1 MNLEP
6 RVGCCEGGGGRARR
20 CSVGVL
26 PKGAVQ
32 TSPVG
37 PPLLSPQG
45 ADSESFLTQL
55 LTPYRCR
62 IDDNSEGPL
71 TDKKSGVPG
80 ALTAPTPEMSCL
92 RPPAAACW
100 APVAAVLVRFPRLRR
115 GPLYSGSRGL
125 TACGGLAC
133 R

>member
-32 TSPVG
+32 ISPVG
-37 PPLLSPQG
+37 SPLLSPQG

-55 LTPYRCR
+55 LTPYLCR
-62 IDDNSEGPL
+62 TDDNSEGPL
-71 TDKKSGVPG
+71 MTKSPVY
-80 ALTAPTPEMSCL
+80 PE
-92 RPPAAACW
+92 R
-100 APVAAVLVRFPRLRR
+100 
-115 GPLYSGSRGL
+115 
-125 TACGGLAC
+125 
-133 R
+133 